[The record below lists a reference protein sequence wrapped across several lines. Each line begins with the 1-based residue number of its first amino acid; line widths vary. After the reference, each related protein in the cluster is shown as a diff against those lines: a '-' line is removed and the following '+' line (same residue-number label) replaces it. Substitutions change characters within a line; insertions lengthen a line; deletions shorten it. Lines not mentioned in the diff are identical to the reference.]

1 MAILDRAALLTPS
14 DLKCETVKIGPLGGE
29 VVMQELSVVERL
41 RVLKEFRALD
51 TEDEVAATRGL
62 IALVVASLRNEDHS
76 VMFPP
81 EEREEAVD
89 GLMARSSAAVEQ
101 LVTECQRIQGMGQ
114 GALKEAVKN
123 SEATR
128 SDSSPSG
135 SPETSATPTSVS

>member
-1 MAILDRAALLTPS
+1 MAILSKEALLTPS

-29 VVMQELSVVERL
+29 VVMQELSVAERL

-62 IALVVASLRNEDHS
+62 IALVVASLRNDDLS

-81 EEREEAVD
+81 EEREEAVT

-101 LVTECQRIQGMGQ
+101 LVTECQRIQGMGA
-114 GALKEAVKN
+114 GALKEAVGN

-135 SPETSATPTSVS
+135 SPEISATPASAS